1 MLLKCHDKEKVEI
14 DMRIA
19 MKRTYK
25 GKERLDR
32 NKRETW
38 QRK

>member
-1 MLLKCHDKEKVEI
+1 MEI

-19 MKRTYK
+19 MRRTYK

-38 QRK
+38 QRKSEKRTETE